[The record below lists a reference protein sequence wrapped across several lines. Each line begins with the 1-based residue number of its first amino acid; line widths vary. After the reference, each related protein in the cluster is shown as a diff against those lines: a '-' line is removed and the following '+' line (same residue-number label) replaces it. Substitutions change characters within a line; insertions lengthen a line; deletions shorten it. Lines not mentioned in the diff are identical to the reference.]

1 MADMRFE
8 MRGIGRV
15 AHASIDLDG
24 ISVIAG
30 VNNTDKS
37 TVGKAMFSLIDGRFD
52 LDHRMVDHTKRQITL
67 SVRENF
73 IDDIDQGYF
82 AGRVTQLQTIQ
93 SIVDEYLDSLDGR
106 DDGRRLIEK
115 LTEADI
121 SLRDADEVRST
132 VTKELARTV
141 EQYASQR
148 IRTELNALFHGDP
161 FSRVVGYGDDS
172 VLSLVDDR
180 GLLARWRTNAKR
192 PPSFKGT
199 VFDKPNV
206 ILVENPRLADN
217 MQSMGMQHFGF
228 YGLRNFP
235 MAAVRDAA
243 WKFQHERGDLGQC
256 EVDVLSRIQ
265 GISKVDITPHSGEY
279 DGSMVDHTLAMP
291 EDQPYQSMNASM
303 GVKALVTLQLL
314 VQRGAIT
321 ADTVLILDEPEIHLH
336 PEWQIEYARIL
347 AYMSRHMGV
356 HVVVTTHSPYFLDAL
371 HTYARHYGFRDR
383 YHVYTPWR
391 EENGMCIF
399 EEIDE
404 DGQAEYMNTLADP
417 FDRLAMVD
425 EDAHE

>member
-1 MADMRFE
+1 
-8 MRGIGRV
+8 
-15 AHASIDLDG
+15 
-24 ISVIAG
+24 
-30 VNNTDKS
+30 
-37 TVGKAMFSLIDGRFD
+37 
-52 LDHRMVDHTKRQITL
+52 
-67 SVRENF
+67 
-73 IDDIDQGYF
+73 
-82 AGRVTQLQTIQ
+82 
-93 SIVDEYLDSLDGR
+93 
-106 DDGRRLIEK
+106 
-115 LTEADI
+115 
-121 SLRDADEVRST
+121 
-132 VTKELARTV
+132 
-141 EQYASQR
+141 
-148 IRTELNALFHGDP
+148 
-161 FSRVVGYGDDS
+161 
-172 VLSLVDDR
+172 
-180 GLLARWRTNAKR
+180 
-192 PPSFKGT
+192 
-199 VFDKPNV
+199 
-206 ILVENPRLADN
+206 
-217 MQSMGMQHFGF
+217 
-228 YGLRNFP
+228 